1 MFMCF
6 LLVKGS
12 SNEGDI
18 ICVEETFAYVGW
30 DVGIPGQFAVA
41 SDVDASESHF
51 SVGRIS
57 EPGAIDLEYSAS
69 HRVRPESKGEFRR
82 IVQTVGSLPSCLLC
96 DTASSVGCCN
106 SAQQI

>member
-1 MFMCF
+1 MFMCI
-6 LLVKGS
+6 LLVEGS

-18 ICVEETFAYVGW
+18 ICVEETVAYVGW

-57 EPGAIDLEYSAS
+57 EPGAIDLKYSAS
-69 HRVRPESKGEFRR
+69 HRVQTRVKGRVSAELFKRSG
-82 IVQTVGSLPSCLLC
+82 VCCL
-96 DTASSVGCCN
+96 ACCVTLHL
-106 SAQQI
+106 A